1 MTLAIWGTENLAQPS
16 QAGFDHVAAALPNG
30 GYVVAFYASGS
41 VYFQRYDGAGAKVGA
56 ATLVASANGITLDD
70 LDIHA
75 TGPDGNFVVSW
86 TENASSTS
94 SSVKSRVFDHQGSPI
109 TEAIN
114 IESFT
119 GAGTALD
126 APSILGTA
134 DGNFIVVY
142 NDPTAAAG
150 IKLSV
155 YNVQT
160 QQVVRTLSIGAA
172 DGRFG
177 DITRLTGNK
186 YVVSFQLDG
195 SDQVVQRIVD
205 LDAADPL
212 SGAQLVVGTGKI
224 SDVVKWGNEG
234 GYAVFYSVTTSSA
247 AVEVHAKF
255 YDSAGNA
262 TGGSATITDNGQRT
276 QDVFGVTALRGG
288 RVAVIYSEQVGTGSN
303 PADDGDIYIRIINA
317 DGTLG
322 AVSPALNSDAFT
334 DGDSAQVTPSITELA
349 DGRVAITWFDR
360 YGPSRVLTNIVD
372 VRDDDVTVNGTIHDD
387 IYAGSDYDGNVLN
400 GNGGNDKF
408 FAGSGSDAFHGG
420 EGTDTVTYERAA
432 SGVVANF
439 TTTVGTSGDARG
451 DTFTD
456 IEKVFGSNHGDSIIG
471 DNTAN
476 EFAGLAG
483 NDTLAGGGGVDVLYG
498 NAGDDT
504 INGDGEGDKLFGGDG
519 NDVIAG
525 GAGADEIYGEAGND
539 TLNGDADVDQLFGGD
554 GNDVLNG
561 GEGGDRLEG
570 GAGDDSYYVDDADA
584 IIEAA
589 GGGIDTV
596 YTSGIVDLSRFG
608 NIEKIVFTGL
618 GPATMTGGPDNNT
631 LTGGAG
637 NDTIKGLGGD
647 DGLYGGAGNDGLDG
661 GAGNDL
667 LDGGDGN
674 DNLLGGD
681 GNDVLYG
688 GAGLDYMEGNAGNDI
703 LYGGAD
709 NDFLKGDAGNDTLFG
724 EVGNDTLNGGADNDV
739 VSGGDGNDILFGEA
753 GNDNLDGGLG
763 NDQIWGGLGKDV
775 LRGGAGKD
783 VFVFDYRANKSHAD
797 RIMDF
802 NVRDDSIYLENRY
815 FKKLGKKGSIDK
827 PAKIASKFFKVG
839 DKAQDR
845 DDYLIYNKKNG
856 KLYYDENGSGAG
868 KMVEI
873 ATLSKNLKLK
883 YSDFFLI

>member
-255 YDSAGNA
+255 YDSDGNA

-439 TTTVGTSGDARG
+439 TTTVGTSGDARS

-483 NDTLAGGGGVDVLYG
+483 NDTL
-498 NAGDDT
+498 T
-504 INGDGEGDKLFGGDG
+504 
-519 NDVIAG
+519 
-525 GAGADEIYGEAGND
+525 
-539 TLNGDADVDQLFGGD
+539 
-554 GNDVLNG
+554 
-561 GEGGDRLEG
+561 
-570 GAGDDSYYVDDADA
+570 
-584 IIEAA
+584 A

-596 YTSGIVDLSRFG
+596 YTSG
-608 NIEKIVFTGL
+608 NINLAAMANVENIVFTGT
-618 GPATMTGGPDNNT
+618 GPVSIIGTADGNT
-631 LTGGAG
+631 LNGGV
-637 NDTIKGLGGD
+637 GGD
-647 DGLYGGAGNDGLDG
+647 GIDG
-661 GAGNDL
+661 GAGNDVL
-667 LDGGDGN
+667 NGGDGN
-674 DNLLGGD
+674 DS
-681 GNDVLYG
+681 LYG
-688 GAGLDYMEGNAGNDI
+688 GVGEDVLNGGNGFDYLRGDAGNDT
-703 LYGGAD
+703 LNGGAD
-709 NDFLKGDAGNDTLFG
+709 NDFLDGGVGFDHLIGD
-724 EVGNDTLNGGADNDV
+724 VGNDTLNGGADNDILD
-739 VSGGDGNDILFGEA
+739 GGAGNDNLIGDVGNDALFGGNDNDTLIGGS
-753 GNDNLDGGLG
+753 GNDNLDGGFG
-763 NDQIWGGLGKDV
+763 DDQIWGGLGKDV
-775 LRGGAGKD
+775 LKGGAGKD
-783 VFVFDYRANKSHAD
+783 LFVFDYRANKSHAD

-802 NVRDDSIYLENRY
+802 NVRDDSIYLENR
-815 FKKLGKKGSIDK
+815 FFSKMGKKGTIDK
-827 PAKIASKFFKVG
+827 PSKIASKFFTVG
-839 DKAQDR
+839 SAAKDGNDH
-845 DDYLIYNKKNG
+845 LIYNNKTG